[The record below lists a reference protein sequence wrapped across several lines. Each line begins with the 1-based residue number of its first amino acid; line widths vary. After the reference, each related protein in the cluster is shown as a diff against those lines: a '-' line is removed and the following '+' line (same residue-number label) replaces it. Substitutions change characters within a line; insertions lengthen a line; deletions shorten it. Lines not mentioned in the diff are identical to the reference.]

1 MLCERAAYLIC
12 ARLDG
17 ELLPGDR
24 AALEGHLSACA
35 SCRATAEAFD
45 LQDNE
50 LRRAFG
56 PRRAAAEEIAVR
68 VGDRV
73 LAEAAPPPPRRAPA
87 VLRLSALAAGLGAVV
102 ALYFFVRGQGGS
114 GPRPTPALPLPAA
127 KAVAALPGAAPDH
140 LTPRPLAPA
149 PPPLTLVFSQLVETK
164 AGERRRVSVP
174 PAGVLYVDQN
184 TRFRF
189 DGAGQGTL
197 SAGAVF
203 YRGPGMTLKTPD
215 RMVVFSGGGGEV
227 RTDGHRTGVFVASGD
242 ARVSPH
248 NTPRVGTGLSRM
260 SAGQELEPGGWSI
273 GLAPR
278 ASARLA
284 WARDLI
290 AEGETPLVPASSY
303 GGGAL
308 VAVDANGQEAKLS
321 LRKFHLDVHVEDG
334 FARTTID
341 QTFFNHHPWRLEGT
355 FYFPLPTDAS
365 LSRLAMYV
373 DGKLMEGGMAERDY
387 ARAVY
392 QQILSSQRDPALL
405 EWVDG
410 STFRMRVFPLEGRQE
425 KRIVLSYTQRLADPG
440 GKTVYRFPAGH
451 SLRMV
456 RDWSLHARVKGGAGL
471 RWESPTHPS
480 VKGAADGADLVLTD
494 EGTDVRAD
502 RDLVLELSAPGGPR
516 PAGEARFA
524 AAELDGAKYLMLR
537 YRPELAP
544 SSATPAPR
552 NWVFLFESSADRDPL
567 LARAQAEVIRHVL
580 ASAAPQDTFN
590 VVTAG
595 SRTRR
600 FAPAPLP
607 VASAHLAGATE
618 FLDNT
623 HLVGALDLG
632 AAFDDVAAL
641 LKGNNAWLVHL
652 GSGYAALGA
661 PEADLARHL
670 PAGVRY
676 VGVGVGK
683 RWNRALMRSL
693 AERTGGFFT
702 QVNPDESIAWR
713 SFDLVSTLDA
723 PRLQGVTVTAD
734 GAGAGPRPAFLADGS
749 MVCQGEE
756 LWAVARLAADD
767 GTPLPVP
774 KSVTVRGTIEGR
786 PFAQTLPVRD
796 VAPGAG
802 YLSRTWAKL
811 EIDRLLAA
819 GDAANRPRV
828 VELSKAMYVMSP
840 FTSLLVLENEAMYAQ
855 YKVDRGRKD
864 HWAMY
869 PCPPKIPVVYEPDP
883 TQPVDVRNAPAGEK
897 PQANQVLQTVLLR
910 APPRLVEIA
919 SDRRRDETSVT
930 AATLVASAET
940 YAEGAGM
947 VASVSGSTRQNA
959 DGLFTYGDF
968 VFFHQTNPLRIGAIK
983 IPGFGN
989 RDETLRGGEF
999 GFGET
1004 ARSRSRRPEPQIL
1017 NGVFQPDRMV
1027 SSASGE
1033 GKAPRS
1039 FPVAD
1044 LVVPPPAPPPVDV
1057 VRLEDQLLGRLHLEP
1072 PGPERLFRLEASG
1085 LSEKQPGVRAVWFGA
1100 VRNLNIDGLQALEPV
1115 PGQTRDF
1122 DKSAF
1127 PPDYER
1133 PTFGGDD
1140 RLFTDLAAYAPGLNT
1155 SPADVQAVLEAEA
1168 APDLR
1173 ASPGHVDPDA
1183 RRLIDAARTGG
1194 WQTVTLP
1201 AGKGRPDLLLTFDGA
1216 GRYAYERMLPTGL
1229 LERVVCDGETMLHLY
1244 PELGVGARRPVTR
1257 FHRAELQAVLPW
1269 LVPPAEDLARGAD
1282 VRSVDD
1288 HTVAVVPHGEKPA
1301 RALHLVFSGGRLV
1314 ERRVVEAD
1322 SKKVVNRV
1330 AYDGAGGVRWL
1341 DVAGKEKDQLRRAV
1355 RPAKAPELRPDTSA
1369 FVVLPLPLRSREH
1382 VFEKYGLDPSEALSE
1397 AGNEWHQC
1405 LGEGPALELL
1415 AVALATHAAADAR
1428 TLFEGPLA
1436 PAGEK
1441 RRGMFTLITSCG
1453 FDPTQTEPYRQALRE
1468 HPEAPLLRYLFLR
1481 GSEVYGLALRYLPLR
1496 AGNAVGGD
1504 GLLHRLAVLHD
1515 LTARWRSGLWHGADT
1530 ERTVAFVRHNA
1541 GSPLARALVCLAQ
1554 DNLGRDGELARE
1566 LAGARGVLAEAGG
1579 GYADRYEQARL
1590 LFEGGRKDEAARH
1603 FAELYAAG
1611 VREGFL
1617 PPFDGSLREALLGGD
1632 RWGLLMRETA
1642 LGFVRAKR
1650 RPAAVA
1656 LAWQCLRAGDPPL
1669 ADNLLAVAL
1678 GGAPEGERLPVTP
1691 AAVEYLRRTHAPF
1704 RADALLRDL
1713 MASERP
1719 SQDARLWRLRSAVAS
1734 DMGNEDEAVTCLER
1748 ALDLEYRD
1756 LPDFIDLAGWRDD
1769 YGRVLRH
1776 CRKLAEVART
1786 LGVKPPP
1793 DLQIRTVRA
1802 ADRWRAR
1809 DPEAADACESAAATF
1824 ADLDDPALAW
1834 DYLTTAAA
1842 LRSPGS
1848 PSWRQ
1853 VAETRHAAG
1862 DFAMAE
1868 RAYAAACA
1876 AEPGDALLLWERA
1889 RNLRQAGRTTESVA
1903 LLRRLVD
1910 EEWPGDA
1917 ARVRDRAR
1925 WQLGEQ

>member
-1 MLCERAAYLIC
+1 LLCERAAYLIC

-56 PRRAAAEEIAVR
+56 PRRAAAEELAVR

-73 LAEAAPPPPRRAPA
+73 LAEAAPRPPRRAPA
-87 VLRLSALAAGLGAVV
+87 VLRVSALTAGLGAVV
-102 ALYFFVRGQGGS
+102 AMYFFVRSQWGPN
-114 GPRPTPALPLPAA
+114 PRPTPALPLPASR
-127 KAVAALPGAAPDH
+127 AVAALPGAAPDH
-140 LTPRPLAPA
+140 LTPRPLDPAPA
-149 PPPLTLVFSQLVETK
+149 PPTLIFGQFVETK
-164 AGERRRVSVP
+164 AGERRRLSVP

-203 YRGPGMTLKTPD
+203 YRGPGMTVKSPD
-215 RMVVFSGGGGEV
+215 RMVNFSGGSGEV
-227 RTDGHRTGVFVASGD
+227 RTDGNRTGVFVAGGV
-242 ARVSPH
+242 AQVAPH
-248 NTPRVGTGLSRM
+248 NSPRVGTGLSRM

-278 ASARLA
+278 ASGRLA
-284 WARDLI
+284 WTRDLI

-355 FYFPLPTDAS
+355 FYFPLPPDAS

-373 DGKLMEGGMAERDY
+373 DGKLMEGGMAERAY

-392 QQILSSQRDPALL
+392 QQIVSSQRDPALL

-425 KRIVLSYTQRLADPG
+425 KRIVLSYSQRLADVS

-451 SLRMV
+451 SLRAV
-456 RDWSLHARVKGGAGL
+456 RDWSLRARVKGGAGL

-480 VKGAADGADLVLTD
+480 VKGAAAGDDLVLTD

-567 LARAQAEVIRHVL
+567 LARAQAEVVRHVL
-580 ASAAPQDTFN
+580 ADAAPQDTFN

-595 SRTRR
+595 TRTRR

-623 HLVGALDLG
+623 HLIGALDLG

-641 LKGNNAWLVHL
+641 LKGDNAWLVHL
-652 GSGYAALGA
+652 GSGYTALGA
-661 PEADLARHL
+661 PEAELARHL
-670 PAGVRY
+670 PAGARY

-683 RWNRALMRSL
+683 RWNRALMRAL

-702 QVNPDESIAWR
+702 QINPDESIAWR
-713 SFDLVSTLDA
+713 SFDLVSTLDT

-734 GAGAGPRPAFLADGS
+734 GPGAGPRPAFLADGS
-749 MVCQGEE
+749 TVCQGEE

-767 GTPLPVP
+767 GKPLPAP
-774 KSVTVRGTIEGR
+774 KSVTVRGSVEGR
-786 PFAQTLPVRD
+786 PFTQTLPVRD
-796 VAPGAG
+796 VVPGAG
-802 YLSRTWAKL
+802 YLPRTWAKL

-819 GDAANRPRV
+819 GAAANRPRV

-840 FTSLLVLENEAMYAQ
+840 FTSLLVLENDAMYAQ

-869 PCPPKIPVVYEPDP
+869 PCPPRIPVVYEPDP

-897 PQANQVLQTVLLR
+897 LQANQVLQTVLLR
-910 APPRLVEIA
+910 APPRFL
-919 SDRRRDETSVT
+919 RRP
-930 AATLVASAET
+930 
-940 YAEGAGM
+940 G
-947 VASVSGSTRQNA
+947 SGSRDWFPLFDPITGRRLNSLDEGDQTIVGGDNNQIA
-959 DGLFTYGDF
+959 YHPPSLGLALGRATGI
-968 VFFHQTNPLRIGAIK
+968 QTSSDQPVSFNGRA
-983 IPGFGN
+983 
-989 RDETLRGGEF
+989 GESQSVD
-999 GFGET
+999 
-1004 ARSRSRRPEPQIL
+1004 ARSIL
-1017 NGVFQPDRMV
+1017 R
-1027 SSASGE
+1027 
-1033 GKAPRS
+1033 
-1039 FPVAD
+1039 
-1044 LVVPPPAPPPVDV
+1044 
-1057 VRLEDQLLGRLHLEP
+1057 
-1072 PGPERLFRLEASG
+1072 ASG
-1085 LSEKQPGVRAVWFGA
+1085 LSERPLDPA
-1100 VRNLNIDGLQALEPV
+1100 
-1115 PGQTRDF
+1115 GQTSGEGFGEWETQLLRQRVPSGTATHRRASRDF
-1122 DKSAF
+1122 LVEGFESGEKSTYDLDKSVYDLLVTAEDANTGSLILGGGVGQGSLPGRGEGKSRAPTADTAAGF
-1127 PPDYER
+1127 QLPPDYHR
-1133 PTFGGDD
+1133 LTFAGDP
-1140 RLFTDLAAYAPGLNT
+1140 RLFSDLAAYAPGLNT
-1155 SPADVQAVLEAEA
+1155 SPADIQAVLEAEA

-1173 ASPGHVDPDA
+1173 ASPGHIDPDA

-1201 AGKGRPDLLLTFDGA
+1201 AGKGRPDLVLTFDGA
-1216 GRYAYERMLPTGL
+1216 GRYAYERTLPTGL
-1229 LERVVCDGETMLHLY
+1229 FERVVCDGETILHLY

-1257 FHRAELQAVLPW
+1257 FHRAALQAALPGLVL
-1269 LVPPAEDLARGAD
+1269 PAEDLARGAD

-1322 SKKVVNRV
+1322 SKKVVSRV
-1330 AYDGAGGVRWL
+1330 AYDGAGGVRLL
-1341 DVAGKEKDQLRRAV
+1341 DAAGREKNQLRRAV
-1355 RPAKAPELRPDTSA
+1355 RPAKEPELRPDTSA
-1369 FVVLPLPLRSREH
+1369 FVVLPLPFRSREH
-1382 VFEKYGLDPSEALSE
+1382 VFEKYGLDPSEALSA

-1415 AVALATHAAADAR
+1415 AVALATQNAAEDAR

-1436 PAGEK
+1436 PVGEK

-1453 FDPTQTEPYRQALRE
+1453 FDPTQTEPFRQALRE

-1481 GSEVYGLALRYLPLR
+1481 GSKVYELALRYLPLR

-1515 LTARWRSGLWHGADT
+1515 LTARWRSGLWHGADM
-1530 ERTVAFVRHNA
+1530 ERTVAFVRRNA
-1541 GSPLARALVCLAQ
+1541 GSPLARALVSVAQ
-1554 DNLGRDGELARE
+1554 DNLGGDRELARD

-1590 LFEGGRKDEAARH
+1590 LFEGGRKDEAARR
-1603 FAELYAAG
+1603 FTELYAAA
-1611 VREGFL
+1611 VREGLL

-1632 RWGLLMRETA
+1632 RWGLLLRETA
-1642 LGFVRAKR
+1642 QGFVRAKR

-1669 ADNLLAVAL
+1669 ADNLLALAL
-1678 GGAPEGERLPVTP
+1678 EGAPEGERPAVTV
-1691 AAVEYLRRTHAPF
+1691 AAVEYLRRTQAPF
-1704 RADALLRDL
+1704 RADALLHDL
-1713 MASERP
+1713 MASESP
-1719 SQDARLWRLRSAVAS
+1719 AQDARLWRLRSAVAT
-1734 DMGNEDEAVTCLER
+1734 DMGNEDAAVTCLVR

-1756 LPDFIDLAGWRDD
+1756 LPAVIDLASWRAD
-1769 YGRVLRH
+1769 YVRVLRH

-1793 DLQIRTVRA
+1793 DLQLRTVRA
-1802 ADRWRAR
+1802 ADRWRAH
-1809 DPEAADACESAAATF
+1809 DPEAADACETAAATF
-1824 ADLDDPALAW
+1824 ADLDEPALAW

-1853 VAETRHAAG
+1853 LAESRHAGG

-1910 EEWPGDA
+1910 EEWPRDT